1 MPFVAVE
8 HLNKYYRVGAQQIHV
23 LRDLDLAVE
32 RGEMVA
38 VVGASGVGKS
48 TLLHALGGLD
58 RVDGGSIRIQELEL
72 ASMSDAARVE
82 FRNRNVGFVF
92 QFHHLLPEFDALE
105 NVEMPM
111 RIAREAVA
119 DARHRATTLLG
130 RVGLGE
136 RLRHRPGMLS
146 GGEQQRVA
154 VARALVMKPALLLA
168 DETTA
173 DSLHALLREMHAE
186 YGLTSIIATHNPR
199 LAAACDRVLR
209 LELGQLHAA

>member
-8 HLNKYYRVGAQQIHV
+8 RLNKYYRVGTQHIHV

-58 RVDGGSIRIQELEL
+58 RVDGGSIRIQDQEL
-72 ASMSDAARVE
+72 ASISDAALVE

-105 NVEMPM
+105 NVEMPL
-111 RIAREAVA
+111 RIAGASRTETRERAVV
-119 DARHRATTLLG
+119 LLA
-130 RVGLGE
+130 RVG
-136 RLRHRPGMLS
+136 
-146 GGEQQRVA
+146 
-154 VARALVMKPALLLA
+154 
-168 DETTA
+168 
-173 DSLHALLREMHAE
+173 
-186 YGLTSIIATHNPR
+186 
-199 LAAACDRVLR
+199 
-209 LELGQLHAA
+209 